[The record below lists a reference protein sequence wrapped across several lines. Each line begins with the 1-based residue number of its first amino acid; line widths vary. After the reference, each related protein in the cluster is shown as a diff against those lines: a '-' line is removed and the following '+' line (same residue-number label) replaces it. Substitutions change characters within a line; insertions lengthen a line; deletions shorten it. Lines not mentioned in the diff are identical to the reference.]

1 MSDIVYDFS
10 GIANMSQSI
19 VRFVTEMNGHLD
31 EVDRT
36 FKNLKAHGWT
46 GTAADAFEPCQ
57 RRWHQHAGEIAATL
71 HELSK
76 RVGNAAANMAAADAS
91 AAARF

>member
-1 MSDIVYDFS
+1 MSDIVYDFN
-10 GIANMSQSI
+10 GIDNMSASI
-19 VRFVTEMNGHLD
+19 MAFVSQMNSHLD

-36 FKNLKAHGWT
+36 FQNLLAHGWS
-46 GTAADAFEPCQ
+46 GSGAEAFEPC
-57 RRWHQHAGEIAATL
+57 RKRWHQHAGDMASTL

-76 RVGNAAANMAAADAS
+76 RVGNAAANMAAADAA

>member
-1 MSDIVYDFS
+1 VSDIVYDFN
-10 GIANMSQSI
+10 GIDNLSASIMS
-19 VRFVTEMNGHLD
+19 FVSQMNSHLD
-31 EVDRT
+31 EVDST
-36 FKNLKAHGWT
+36 FKTLLANGWG
-46 GTAADAFEPCQ
+46 GTAAQAFEPCS
-57 RRWHQHAGEIAATL
+57 RRWHQHAGELASTL

>member
-1 MSDIVYDFS
+1 VSDIVYDFS
-10 GIANMSQSI
+10 GIDNLGASIMS
-19 VRFVTEMNGHLD
+19 FVTQMNEHLD

-36 FKNLKAHGWT
+36 FKGLLAHGWS
-46 GTAADAFEPCQ
+46 GTAAQAFQPCSD
-57 RRWHQHAGEIAATL
+57 RWHQHAGDIATTL

-76 RVGNAAANMAAADAS
+76 RVGNAAANMAAADAA